1 MTVRPIVIAGDP
13 VLHNP
18 TELVDLSAGVTP
30 ELRTLIAD
38 MVDTLAAS
46 GGVGLSA
53 NQIGVGKR
61 LFVIDC
67 PDTDLPEGAPMPPEM
82 IATRAGKPGWSSDGV
97 NQVACVINPVLT
109 VDNPPNGRQIL
120 MREGEGCLS
129 VPGVQFALDRYDWA
143 QVTGF
148 NEQGKPITLSGY
160 GFFAKC
166 LQHEVGH
173 LDGHLYT
180 EFVPVFADLSL
191 NPVTREVYRGD
202 RPISL
207 TRTEFALLELLIS
220 NPRRVLSRNRILEE
234 LWGYS
239 FPTSGNALGVYIGY
253 LRRKTESAGEER
265 LIHTVRGVGY
275 VMRDH
280 KG

>member
-180 EFVPVFADLSL
+180 EFVPVFA
-191 NPVTREVYRGD
+191 
-202 RPISL
+202 RPKVKRVFKNRKWAQPG
-207 TRTEFALLELLIS
+207 RTWMPGVDPDPFAS
-220 NPRRVLSRNRILEE
+220 
-234 LWGYS
+234 
-239 FPTSGNALGVYIGY
+239 
-253 LRRKTESAGEER
+253 
-265 LIHTVRGVGY
+265 
-275 VMRDH
+275 
-280 KG
+280 

>member
-160 GFFAKC
+160 GLFAKC

-173 LDGHLYT
+173 LDGHLIPSSCP
-180 EFVPVFADLSL
+180 FLRVP
-191 NPVTREVYRGD
+191 R
-202 RPISL
+202 
-207 TRTEFALLELLIS
+207 
-220 NPRRVLSRNRILEE
+220 
-234 LWGYS
+234 
-239 FPTSGNALGVYIGY
+239 
-253 LRRKTESAGEER
+253 
-265 LIHTVRGVGY
+265 
-275 VMRDH
+275 
-280 KG
+280 